1 MEGIIELTDD
11 NFKSNIEKGITL
23 VDFWAAWCAPCFM
36 IAPVIEEIAK
46 EYKDKIKVAKLNVDG
61 NQMTAADLGIV
72 SIPTLMLFKEG
83 REEARIVGVV
93 PKDRIKEKIEPHL
106 TK

>member
-1 MEGIIELTDD
+1 MAEGIIDLTDE

-23 VDFWAAWCAPCFM
+23 VDFWAQWCAPCFM
-36 IAPVIEEIAK
+36 ITPIVEEIAQ
-46 EYKDKIKVAKLNVDG
+46 EYKDKIKIGKLNVDS
-61 NQMTAADLGIV
+61 NQITAADLGIV

-93 PKDRIKEKIEPHL
+93 PKERIKEKIEPL
-106 TK
+106 IS